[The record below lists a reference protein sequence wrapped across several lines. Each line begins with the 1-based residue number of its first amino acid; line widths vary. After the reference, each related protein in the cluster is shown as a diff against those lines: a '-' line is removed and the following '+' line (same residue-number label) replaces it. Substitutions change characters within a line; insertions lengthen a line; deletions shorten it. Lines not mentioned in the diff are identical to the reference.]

1 MSAITTHVL
10 DTSRGRPAA
19 GLGVVLERGT
29 SHDTWSVVGRGDTD
43 GEGRQRSLMA
53 DGAPLT
59 PGVYRLTFD
68 TRRYFDGIGAR
79 TLFPSVAITF
89 EAAPGESHY
98 HVPLLL
104 NAFGYTTYRGT

>member
-10 DTSRGRPAA
+10 DTSRGLPAA
-19 GLGVVLERGT
+19 GMGVLLERNT
-29 SHDTWSVVGRGDTD
+29 SNDSWSILGRGDTD
-43 GEGRQRSLMA
+43 SEGRQRSLMA

-79 TLFPSVAITF
+79 TLFPSVVITF

-98 HVPLLL
+98 HLPLLL
-104 NAFGYTTYRGT
+104 NPFGYTTYRGK

>member
-19 GLGVVLERGT
+19 GVGIVLERST

-43 GEGRQRSLMA
+43 SEGRQRGLMP

>member
-19 GLGVVLERGT
+19 GLPVILERST

-43 GEGRQRSLMA
+43 AEGRQRSLMA
-53 DGAPLT
+53 EGVPLT

-89 EAAPGESHY
+89 ETAPGESQY

>member
-19 GLGVVLERGT
+19 GVGVVLERTT

-43 GEGRQRSLMA
+43 DDGRQRTLMA
-53 DGAPLT
+53 DGAPLP

-68 TRRYFDGIGAR
+68 TRRYFDGVGVR
-79 TLFPSVAITF
+79 TLFPSVVITF
-89 EAAPGESHY
+89 EATPGESHY
-98 HVPLLL
+98 HLPLLL
-104 NAFGYTTYRGT
+104 NPFGYSTYRGT